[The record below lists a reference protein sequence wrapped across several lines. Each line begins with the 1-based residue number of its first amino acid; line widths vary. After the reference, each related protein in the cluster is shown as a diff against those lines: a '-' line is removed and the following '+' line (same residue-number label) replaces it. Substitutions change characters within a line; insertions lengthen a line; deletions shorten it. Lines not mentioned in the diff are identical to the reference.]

1 MAQKPTEKPSE
12 LELQV
17 LSLLWRSRP
26 MTAREVLEAMPD
38 RKPRAYTTI
47 LSVMQV
53 MEKKGLLKR
62 DSQAVTHVWRPA
74 VTRRQVL
81 GPMLRAMVRNVFG
94 GSASAVLQQLLSA
107 ESVDREELDEI
118 RRVLDEHAAER
129 GDCGAGNQPK
139 GEGK

>member
-1 MAQKPTEKPSE
+1 MARKTTEKPSE

-17 LSLLWRSRP
+17 LSLLWQRGR
-26 MTAREVLEAMPD
+26 MTAREVLEALPD
-38 RKPRAYTTI
+38 RKPRAYTTV

-81 GPMLRAMVRNVFG
+81 GPMLRTLLRNVFG
-94 GSASAVLQQLLSA
+94 GSPSAVLQQLLNA
-107 ESVDREELDEI
+107 ETVDTAELDEI
-118 RRVLDEHAAER
+118 RRVLDEHGAA
-129 GDCGAGNQPK
+129 
-139 GEGK
+139 GESKKPRT